1 MSDKV
6 CPVCGG
12 KLHVFPRENS
22 IVCVSCGFDGNLKLW
37 QELITTRKALD
48 VAVGFVEEMAAFYNS
63 LNISTPDTT
72 VNWDVVAKL
81 WADKNYKALEQI
93 NEIIGANKIKPK
105 PLDDIKI

>member
-1 MSDKV
+1 MSEKI

-48 VAVGFVEEMAAFYNS
+48 VANAVIMDYAKEKLEKKEE
-63 LNISTPDTT
+63 
-72 VNWDVVAKL
+72 K
-81 WADKNYKALEQI
+81 
-93 NEIIGANKIKPK
+93 
-105 PLDDIKI
+105 